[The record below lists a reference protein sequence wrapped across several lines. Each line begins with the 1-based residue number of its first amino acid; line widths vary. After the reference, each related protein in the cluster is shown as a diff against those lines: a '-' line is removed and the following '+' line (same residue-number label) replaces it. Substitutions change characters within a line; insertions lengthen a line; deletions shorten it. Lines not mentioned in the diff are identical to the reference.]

1 MTTYMAMA
9 KQLDQ
14 YITQKNFWRAMKK
27 QPLLDRATLTP
38 AQARYLLDCVVLDLE
53 PENLTCDGE
62 LPTSEVNRR
71 RAFLCAVREV
81 LEMGEY

>member
-1 MTTYMAMA
+1 MTTYIAMA

-14 YITQKNFWRAMKK
+14 YITQKNFWRALKK

-38 AQARYLLDCVVLDLE
+38 AQARYLLDCVELDLE

-62 LPTSEVNRR
+62 LPTTEVNRR
-71 RAFLCAVREV
+71 RAMLCAVREV

>member
-1 MTTYMAMA
+1 MTTYMTMA

-14 YITQKNFWRAMKK
+14 YITQKNFWRAIKK
-27 QPLLDRATLTP
+27 EPLLDRATLTP
-38 AQARYLLDCVVLDLE
+38 AQARYLLDCVEIDLE

-62 LPTSEVNRR
+62 LPTAEVNRR
-71 RAFLCAVREV
+71 RAMLCACREV

>member
-1 MTTYMAMA
+1 MTTFTAMA

-14 YITQKNFWRAMKK
+14 YITQKNFWRAIKK
-27 QPLLDRATLTP
+27 EPLLDRATLTP
-38 AQARYLLDCVVLDLE
+38 AQARYLLDCVEIDLE

-71 RAFLCAVREV
+71 RAMLCAVREV